1 MQTLN
6 TKWLI
11 WSIEHG
17 AWWRPGE
24 EGYTLHRENAGEYSY
39 ERAVSIVQ
47 GANIGEKDV
56 PNEAMILV
64 QGEGHIVGQASEE
77 IHKRDF
83 VSVEDESG
91 EVRKSIESDNA

>member
-6 TKWLI
+6 TKWII

-17 AWWRPGE
+17 AWWRPRE
-24 EGYTLHRENAGEYSY
+24 RGYTLHREEAGEYTF
-39 ERAVSIVQ
+39 EDAVHIVQ

-64 QGEGHIVGQASEE
+64 QSEGHIVGQASED
-77 IHKRDF
+77 IHERDF
-83 VSVEDESG
+83 VSVEDETG
-91 EVRKSIESDNA
+91 EVRKSIESDQA